1 MAEHFCRK
9 YVDNVFAKW
18 DKDNSNVLS
27 RQELKYWLRDEQ
39 TQKPLSRKSIR
50 DSFFEMIT
58 TADVNGDG
66 KVDRWELYE
75 YCVKSYVPES
85 AQ

>member
-9 YVDNVFAKW
+9 YVDTVFSKW
-18 DKDNSNVLS
+18 DKDGSNVLS

-39 TQKPLSRKSIR
+39 THKPLNRKSIR
-50 DSFFEMIT
+50 ESFFEMIVN
-58 TADVNGDG
+58 ADSNGDG

-75 YCVKSYVPES
+75 YCVKSYVPDS
-85 AQ
+85 